1 MGENSKSL
9 HLFAREAEEDRWA
22 AVCLEGGEK
31 KAGKP
36 PEVGQAQ
43 EGELA

>member
-1 MGENSKSL
+1 MGENSKCL
-9 HLFAREAEEDRWA
+9 HLFAREAEKESWA

-31 KAGKP
+31 RAGKP